1 VLLAGMLTHH
11 LCNRQSCTTQ
21 CDLCMYAA
29 WNFPQLHAHNSP
41 NFCEH
46 ILKCEFISA
55 TGGAP
60 GARSRQH
67 AVLHGCCMEGA
78 LAGVCVRVCVCVC
91 VCVGVC
97 QKKLL
102 LAVTSVNT
110 AV

>member
-1 VLLAGMLTHH
+1 
-11 LCNRQSCTTQ
+11 
-21 CDLCMYAA
+21 
-29 WNFPQLHAHNSP
+29 
-41 NFCEH
+41 
-46 ILKCEFISA
+46 
-55 TGGAP
+55 
-60 GARSRQH
+60 
-67 AVLHGCCMEGA
+67 MEGA